1 MTNGEAPRRGA
12 TVARLRE
19 LLERS
24 RNLRRERVASPGLS
38 RARKL
43 LAEYQ
48 ARRLAETYADFA
60 AQPRYRPAV
69 RFFLEDLYGPID
81 FAQRD
86 ADIERVYPVMT
97 RVLSAHALASVTQAL
112 ELHALSEELDARMAR
127 ILTEELGMTDRLDEA
142 RYAEAFR
149 RCGDREARLRQIE
162 LVEQIGH
169 TLDDVVEHP
178 VIYATVVA
186 ARLPAKLAGFGE
198 LQDFIERGLHAFR
211 HMRGAGEFIRA
222 VGERER
228 RMLDE
233 TLAAPSPAATGGNV
247 SRKDEP
253 PRE

>member
-1 MTNGEAPRRGA
+1 VTKREPPPRGA
-12 TVARLRE
+12 TVARVRE

-24 RNLRRERVASPGLS
+24 RHLRRERVASPGLS
-38 RARKL
+38 DARRL
-43 LAEYQ
+43 LAEWQ
-48 ARRLAETYADFA
+48 SRRLADTYADFA

-69 RFFLEDLYGPID
+69 RFFLEDLYGPVD

-127 ILTEELGMTDRLDEA
+127 VLTAELGMTDRLDDA
-142 RYAEAFR
+142 TYAEAFR
-149 RCGDREARLRQIE
+149 RCDDRAARLRQIE
-162 LVEQIGH
+162 LVEQIGR
-169 TLDDVVEHP
+169 TLDDVVNNP

-211 HMRGAGEFIRA
+211 HMRGAREFIAA

-228 RMLDE
+228 GMLD
-233 TLAAPSPAATGGNV
+233 LMRAGAAPAAHGRAF
-247 SRKDEP
+247 SRGDAP